1 MRLLQYKDLDLR
13 RVKPAFAKVRA
24 AIEADDFRS
33 PDVKKLHVGGY
44 YRAKLDHS
52 NRLLLRFARHGNE
65 TVCLALEVIANHAY
79 DKSRFLRGA
88 PVDEAKI
95 EQEAAVEPGQS
106 GAEAVPLRWLHATR
120 AEFELLDKPIV
131 FDDAQEA
138 VHRLPAPVVL
148 VGSAGSGKTAVTLA
162 KLREA
167 SGRVLYVTQ
176 SAYLAQSARAL
187 YDAHGYENPDQE
199 AEFLSYREFVE
210 TLHVPPGREVSFNA
224 FRGWFD
230 RHRAATKALGNL
242 DAHALFEEFR
252 GVIGAQPTGP
262 LGLVEYMALGA
273 RQSLLDPEAREAAHA
288 LFGRYR
294 QWLAETSQL
303 DLNLVAHK
311 WRPRAQPIYD
321 FVVIDEVQDLTAV
334 QLALVLAC
342 LKAPG
347 QFLLCGDS
355 NQIVHPNFFS
365 WATVKTLFWQG
376 MAGDAAERAVGQ
388 QLQVLQANFRNTQ
401 AVTELANTLLKIKQA
416 RFGSIDRESNFLVQS
431 TSSDPG
437 EVTLVQAKE
446 AAVR

>member
-1 MRLLQYKDLDLR
+1 MRLLQYKDLDLK

-24 AIEADDFRS
+24 SIEADDFKS
-33 PDVKKLHVGGY
+33 PDVKKLHAGGY

-52 NRLLLRFARHGNE
+52 NRLLLQFARYGGE

-79 DKSRFLRGA
+79 EKSRFLRGA

-95 EQEAAVEPGQS
+95 EQEPHVEPAQS
-106 GAEAVPLRWLHATR
+106 GTEAVPLRWLHPTR

-138 VHRLPAPVVL
+138 VRRLPAPVVL

-167 SGRVLYVTQ
+167 QGRVLYVTQ

-199 AEFLSYREFVE
+199 ADFLSYREFLE
-210 TLHVPPGREVSFNA
+210 TLQVPPGREVSFNA
-224 FRGWFD
+224 FGGWFD
-230 RHRAATKALGNL
+230 RHRAAARALGDL

-262 LGLVEYMALGA
+262 LNLADYLALGQ
-273 RQSLLDPEAREAAHA
+273 RQSLLAPTAREVAHA

-294 QWLAETSQL
+294 QWLAETNQF
-303 DLNLVAHK
+303 DLNLVTHD
-311 WRPRAQPIYD
+311 WRPRAQPTYD

-334 QLALVLAC
+334 QLALVLVC
-342 LKAPG
+342 LKTPG

-365 WATVKTLFWQG
+365 WA
-376 MAGDAAERAVGQ
+376 AASRH
-388 QLQVLQANFRNTQ
+388 NT
-401 AVTELANTLLKIKQA
+401 
-416 RFGSIDRESNFLVQS
+416 SNCRCCRP
-431 TSSDPG
+431 TSA
-437 EVTLVQAKE
+437 TRRL
-446 AAVR
+446 